1 MKTGRTR
8 PQGNQ
13 SPRESPPIIVLGK
26 KEKPKF
32 QSEDEEVETRFEEAL
47 HWLGIRMEM
56 GEIRAHVWCQ
66 DTQGQGSQ
74 VAPLVAKY
82 PHAIQLYIY

>member
-1 MKTGRTR
+1 MKTGQNR

-56 GEIRAHVWCQ
+56 REIRAHVWCQ
-66 DTQGQGSQ
+66 DKQDQGSQ
-74 VAPLVAKY
+74 VAPQVAKD